1 MIQKEQVY
9 ITPFSTYRTLHIHL
23 PQDYKNSTERY
34 PVMYM
39 FDGHNLFN
47 DADATYG
54 TSLGPGNIFKF
65 L

>member
-47 DADATYG
+47 DADAT
-54 TSLGPGNIFKF
+54 
-65 L
+65 